1 MDGKIT
7 FQELTPYS
15 NADDSVYWE
24 AIAHCFEQDTIRNVA
39 ISGAYGAGKSSVLL
53 SYEERNRER
62 RFLHIS
68 LAHFEDTKPAQP
80 EKESVLEGKILNQLL
95 HQLSPEDIPQSNF
108 RVKREIKKSTV
119 GLYSA
124 ALVLYGLLVLY
135 LLKFDRWCA
144 YYNSL
149 SPRKLSLLQFSVGDR
164 MPIFAA
170 LLLLLMTGFF
180 LYKLICAQKERNL
193 LKKLSVQ
200 GNEIEIFSQ
209 SEDSCFD
216 KYLNEVLYL
225 FSHAPAD
232 VIVFEDLDRFEANRI
247 FERLHEINTL
257 VNRQR
262 KAEGRPPLRFFYLL
276 RDDIFTSKDRTKFF
290 DFIIPVVPVVDGSNS
305 YDKLKEF
312 LELDG
317 CYERFDDHFLK
328 DISLYI
334 DEMRVLKNICNEF
347 FIYIRTL
354 NTTELDYNKMFALI
368 VYKNL
373 FPADFGEL
381 QMNRGYVA
389 SLFARKEALIEE
401 EIGQIEEK
409 IGNINREIRLFEGE
423 PAKSISELDDIFAKR
438 KQNTFY
444 GLILKQADQEEY
456 DSRAAD
462 IRRWNETSIDE
473 LQQKLEPLQ
482 KRRTALRIL
491 PLKELITRENIDG
504 FFSPAD
510 QSDGFQAIRSSSYFP
525 LLKFLIRTGYIDE
538 THSDYMTYFYENS
551 LCAGDKIFLRSVTDR
566 KAKSFD
572 YALRSPAL
580 VASRLRETDYDQEE
594 TLNFDL
600 LDYILEDETQNNSV
614 EHLFRQLREG
624 KKYPFAVEYFERTEK
639 KNAFVQRA
647 NQLWPGL
654 FSELYAAGQLVS
666 DAWLKDYSLRT
677 LCTCSDG
684 TILAVNVD
692 DALTRY
698 ISEAKDYL
706 NIVEPQTEQLIARF
720 RLLAVSFQKIIP
732 ASSNAGL
739 LRRVYE
745 EGLYSLNFDNITAF
759 LGYELPNLPPATIR
773 EQNYSLVLHTG
784 ESSLY
789 KKIQENM
796 EAYLHLI
803 LENCGGTIKDKPK
816 AILAIL
822 NCEELSRED
831 KIRYIQLL
839 HYSAHIRSLCYVSDR
854 ELWCDIV
861 HSRIWIDGRENILA
875 YFEFAGEINE
885 ELLILI
891 DRTTNLDFSNMGG
904 NYAEE
909 LLSSFFDAVISCG
922 DMDNS
927 KYKEIVCSLGKK
939 IPALT
944 VEGLPAQKLRI
955 LIDYHILL
963 MTPDNL
969 RFLRRIYST
978 ETMLFVLNNA
988 DSYLEL
994 MTDVLFS
1001 MDELL
1006 VFLDS
1011 TASDEQKLQLL
1022 SFAHDPIPTIGTKYS
1037 LPVKLCIL
1045 QNNPKTEEMPAYY
1058 ESYDT
1063 EEPEIQDTVY
1073 AYALTQLPQL
1083 AENCETASVHL
1094 MNRIFESPLKMSE
1107 KLPILTNCALCRSEE
1122 DFRSFLATLG
1132 MTDFDKAF
1140 WKKTFQ
1146 VTTTYSDLLEAMKS
1160 RGWIVKYTQ
1169 NAGRMDQYRVTTKLA

>member
-124 ALVLYGLLVLY
+124 AVVLYGLLVLY

-170 LLLLLMTGFF
+170 LLLLLMSGFF

-381 QMNRGYVA
+381 QLNRGYVA
-389 SLFARKEALIEE
+389 SLFAYKEAFIEE
-401 EIGQIEEK
+401 EKGKIEKKIEEK
-409 IGNINREIRLFEGE
+409 TKHLASIERESAKDIGELQFLRQNYKISPDEYTSRANNIKHRDDAYREEIRQ
-423 PAKSISELDDIFAKR
+423 DI
-438 KQNTFY
+438 
-444 GLILKQADQEEY
+444 
-456 DSRAAD
+456 
-462 IRRWNETSIDE
+462 
-473 LQQKLEPLQ
+473 
-482 KRRTALRIL
+482 TALRASSSTMALL

-504 FFSPAD
+504 FFSPAV

-614 EHLFRQLREG
+614 EHLFRQLRELREG

-639 KNAFVQRA
+639 KDAFVQRA

-684 TILAVNVD
+684 TILAVNAD

-706 NIVEPQTEQLIARF
+706 NIVEPQTEQLIAGF

-732 ASSNAGL
+732 ASSNADL

-784 ESSLY
+784 ESPLH
-789 KKIQENM
+789 KKIRENM

-803 LENCGGTIKDKPK
+803 LENSGGTIKDKPK

-831 KIRYIQLL
+831 KTRYIQLL

-861 HSRIWIDGRENILA
+861 HSRVWIDGRENILA

-904 NYAEE
+904 NYSEK
-909 LLSSFFDAVISCG
+909 LLSSFFDAVVSCG

-927 KYKEIVCSLGKK
+927 KYKEIVCSLGKE
-939 IPALT
+939 IPSLT
-944 VEGLPAQKLRI
+944 LEGLSAQKLRI

-994 MTDVLFS
+994 MSDALFS
-1001 MDELL
+1001 TDELL

-1083 AENCETASVHL
+1083 AENCETASVQL
-1094 MNRIFESPLKMSE
+1094 LNRIFESPLKMSE
-1107 KLPILTNCALCRSEE
+1107 KLPVLTNCALCRSEE

-1169 NAGRMDQYRVTTKLA
+1169 NSSGKGPYKITARGALPSH